1 MEGTNMTNTSLKSL
15 SVSLGSVAALL
26 MAGGQVNA
34 QSACPALTQL
44 STLQAPGFSCTL
56 GDKIFSGFSFTSTNA
71 ATLRMTEVSFI
82 QNGPNFS
89 VSWQRGGVLF
99 PIANNFNYT
108 IAVSPSAP
116 AGTKIIEESLGV
128 DVSVPQVVT
137 TMITMGSA
145 SGTSTIGPIHNSGMG
160 SLMLSPGDTSLAVH
174 LANSN
179 SIAGFQPNSFTQ
191 DFEQSTSTAVPE
203 PMSLALFGLGLV
215 GLGFARRWRP

>member
-1 MEGTNMTNTSLKSL
+1 MT
-15 SVSLGSVAALL
+15 
-26 MAGGQVNA
+26 
-34 QSACPALTQL
+34 
-44 STLQAPGFSCTL
+44 
-56 GDKIFSGFSFTSTNA
+56 D
-71 ATLRMTEVSFI
+71 VSFI
-82 QNGPNFS
+82 TNGPNFS

-191 DFEQSTSTAVPE
+191 DFVQSTAVPE
-203 PMSLALFGLGLV
+203 PMSLALIGLGLV